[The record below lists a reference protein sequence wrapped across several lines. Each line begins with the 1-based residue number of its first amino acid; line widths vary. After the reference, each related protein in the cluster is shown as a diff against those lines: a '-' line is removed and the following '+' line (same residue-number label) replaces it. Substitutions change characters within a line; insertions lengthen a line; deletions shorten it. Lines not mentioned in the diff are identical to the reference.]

1 MNITKDRITRRK
13 KRVSSEIWGTSQRP
27 RINIYRSSMYI
38 YAQAIDDEAR
48 KTVASSSTLQNK
60 KDGSAKMKKSEAA
73 KEAGKLLAKMLM
85 EKNIT
90 AGVFDRSSYA
100 YNGRVKMFAEGLR
113 EGGLKI

>member
-13 KRVSSEIWGTSQRP
+13 KRVSTEMWGTSQRP
-27 RINIYRSSMYI
+27 RISIYRSSMYI

-48 KTVASSSTLQNK
+48 KTVASASTLQGK
-60 KDGSAKMKKSEAA
+60 KDPAKKMKKSESA
-73 KEAGKLLAKMLM
+73 KEAGKALAKMLI

-90 AGVFDRSSYA
+90 AGIFDRSSYT
-100 YNGRVKMFAEGLR
+100 YNGRVKMVAEGLR